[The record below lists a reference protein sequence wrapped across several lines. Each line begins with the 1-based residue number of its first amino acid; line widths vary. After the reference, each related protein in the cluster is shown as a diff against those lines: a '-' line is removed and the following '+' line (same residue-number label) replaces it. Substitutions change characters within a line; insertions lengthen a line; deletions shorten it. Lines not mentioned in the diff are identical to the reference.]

1 MDISRN
7 EKLAQLDRILQSHT
21 FQGSESLRSFLRFV
35 VSQTIEDHED
45 QLKEYTIA
53 TEVFGRAESYNP
65 KIDSVV
71 RVQAGRLRV
80 KLQEYY
86 ATEGKSDAIVIE
98 LPKGH
103 YKPIFQP
110 QEGTNPPQVFAVSS
124 TPAFEETDSASSR
137 SVASP
142 PKTVEKAWLIGLST
156 AVILLIITTVL
167 LAVSNLSRKTAAENA
182 SSVSARWGGP
192 TWEPFLDS
200 SSPTLL
206 VLGNPPVYRFIN
218 AMDPPAALAR
228 SIPLTPEQT
237 NALADELGK
246 TFITKNNPAPK
257 LLLCPDEYTG
267 IGEAVGLHRLTDVL
281 RTNGKNVVVKQSR
294 TVSAEDLKDHNVILL
309 GSIWVN
315 EWSGKLPV
323 KEDFVYTARATI
335 ENNAQ
340 QSGEDREY
348 KPSFDPA
355 TGKVIEDYALITV
368 KPNISGK
375 NTVMV
380 LAGIHSEGTQA
391 AAEYFTSQDRLA
403 ILNNYLKQ
411 SQSTSEPVRYYQALL
426 RVAVDNGI
434 PTTVTLISFHVLK
447 EDDRVP

>member
-1 MDISRN
+1 METARKDQ
-7 EKLAQLDRILQSHT
+7 LAELERILQSRAFH
-21 FQGSESLRSFLRFV
+21 GSESLRSFLRFV
-35 VSQTIEDHED
+35 VAKTIEDQED

-53 TEVFGRAESYNP
+53 TEVFGRSDSYNP

-71 RVQAGRLRV
+71 RVQAGRLRA

-86 ATEGKSDAIVIE
+86 ATEGKSDAIIID

-103 YKPIFQP
+103 YKPVFLSP
-110 QEGTNPPQVFAVSS
+110 EGTNRLADFVSS
-124 TPAFEETDSASSR
+124 NAPAFKETVSSR
-137 SVASP
+137 FVSP
-142 PKTVEKAWLIGLST
+142 PAKSVEKAWLIGLST
-156 AVILLIITTVL
+156 AVILLIVTTAM
-167 LAVSNLSRKTAAENA
+167 LAFSNLRFRKSADESA
-182 SSVSARWGGP
+182 SSGTGRLYGP
-192 TWEPFLDS
+192 TWEPFLES

-206 VLGNPPVYRFIN
+206 VLGNPPVYRFVN
-218 AMDPPAALAR
+218 AMDPPAAMAR

-237 NALADELGK
+237 NSLADELGK

-267 IGEAVGLHRLTDVL
+267 IGEAIGLHRLTDVL
-281 RTNGKNVVVKQSR
+281 RTSGKNVVVKQSR

-323 KEDFVYTARATI
+323 REDFVYTARATI
-335 ENNAQ
+335 ENNNLQ
-340 QSGEDREY
+340 PGEDPEY
-348 KPSFDPA
+348 KPKFDSS
-355 TGKVIEDYALITV
+355 TGKLVEDYALITV

-391 AAEYFTSQDRLA
+391 AAEYFTCKDCIDLLSNRLQQA
-403 ILNNYLKQ
+403 ESSGTAK
-411 SQSTSEPVRYYQALL
+411 YYQALL
-426 RVAVDNGI
+426 RVAVDNVDRK
-434 PTTVTLISFHVLK
+434 TVV
-447 EDDRVP
+447 